1 METKKPSTRERR
13 AFLKKAMAGSG
24 VVAAAAVASR
34 AVDAEPSSLDS
45 STPLTDTPPS
55 RGYRVTEH
63 IDRYYRLARF

>member
-1 METKKPSTRERR
+1 MKTKEPSIRERR
-13 AFLKKAMAGSG
+13 AFLKKAMAGGG

-45 STPLTDTPPS
+45 TAPLTDAPS

>member
-1 METKKPSTRERR
+1 MKTKEPSIRERR
-13 AFLKKAMAGSG
+13 AFLKKAMAGGG

-45 STPLTDTPPS
+45 STPLTDTPS